1 MAKEEYY
8 KKEPPKPRRNA
19 PCPCGSRLK
28 YKKCCGASNKSFEVK
43 PQNVP
48 EVISNHMVSRNGG
61 RTWEKRPG
69 TLAAIIRGVKPEDL
83 DKRVFDFLA
92 KAISTSNDLT
102 NKRLKRKLVDCR
114 HKLQAVKYHLSTIET
129 EIRERVKEYESNH
142 LAGSG
147 VFFEIENPR
156 LVYETEAFLFQTK
169 SSLDVL
175 TQAMGCLVRP
185 LKSMNT
191 FAKKKG
197 CAGGK
202 VILALKKNGY
212 EELGSFFEKER
223 TEWIQEVVEMRDR
236 ITHYSELKGFNCFIE
251 EPYKGE
257 EEVAIH
263 YPTMP
268 SGEKVEVYCESIYDR
283 LVELYESTLRR
294 VLENGLN

>member
-1 MAKEEYY
+1 MSQEK
-8 KKEPPKPRRNA
+8 PPKHKRNA
-19 PCPCGSRLK
+19 PCPCGSGLK
-28 YKKCCGASNKSFEVK
+28 YKKCCGASNKSFKVK
-43 PQNVP
+43 PQNKP
-48 EVISNHMVSRNGG
+48 EVISNHMESRNGG

-69 TLAAIIRGVKPEDL
+69 TLAAIICGVKPEDL
-83 DKRVFDFLA
+83 DKRVFDLIA
-92 KAISTSNDLT
+92 KAINTSNDLK

-129 EIRERVKEYESNH
+129 EIKERVKEYENNH

-147 VFFEIENPR
+147 VSFEMENPR

-175 TQAMGCLVRP
+175 TQALGCLVPP
-185 LKSMNT
+185 LKTMNT
-191 FAKKKG
+191 FKKKDG

-212 EELGSFFEKER
+212 EELGSFFDKQR
-223 TEWIQEVVEMRDR
+223 SEWIQEVVEMRDK

-251 EPYKGE
+251 EPYEGRA
-257 EEVAIH
+257 EVAIH

-268 SGEKVEVYCESIYDR
+268 SGEKVDVYCQSIYDR
-283 LVELYESTLRR
+283 LVELYESTLRIVFVGPSR
-294 VLENGLN
+294 LR